1 MKKYIKIISI
11 YIGIDFLGF
20 PKFIEHYKPEGIIF
34 GINISNHIQKNK

>member
-20 PKFIEHYKPEGIIF
+20 PKFIEHYKPEGI
-34 GINISNHIQKNK
+34 NISNHIQKNK

>member
-20 PKFIEHYKPEGIIF
+20 PKFVEHYKTEGIVLR
-34 GINISNHIQKNK
+34 NKYFKPYSKK